1 MATSRKSKSAPKIS
15 DAEWT
20 AMKVFWERGPSTV
33 AEVVKELEGRLHWK
47 PRTVQTLVRR
57 LADKGALTVEATGR
71 EFRYRPAVAQEDCQ
85 HEESR
90 SFLQRVFDGRL
101 TPFVAGLVEKE
112 EVSREEIESLR
123 QILREA
129 EKNLSK

>member
-1 MATSRKSKSAPKIS
+1 MAAPKPIKVSPKIS

-57 LADKGALTVEATGR
+57 LAEKGALIVEAVGR
-71 EFRYRPAVAQEDCQ
+71 EFRYVPAVAQEDCQ

-90 SFLQRVFDGRL
+90 SFLQRVFNGRL
-101 TPFVAGLVEKE
+101 TPFVAGMMERE
-112 EVSREEIESLR
+112 EVSQDDLAALR
-123 QILREA
+123 QILQEA
-129 EKNLSK
+129 EKNARK